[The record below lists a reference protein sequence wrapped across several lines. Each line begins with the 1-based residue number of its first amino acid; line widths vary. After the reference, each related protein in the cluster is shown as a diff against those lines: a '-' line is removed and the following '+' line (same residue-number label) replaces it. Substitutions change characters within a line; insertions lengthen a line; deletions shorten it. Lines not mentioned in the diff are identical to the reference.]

1 MYFLR
6 LSPLR
11 PTPWAFSCLFPPLLV
26 ALQSFDS
33 FKLALLQTQTPDV
46 QPKLAESF
54 DKLMKD
60 VSKCVH
66 RQSRCSPCV

>member
-1 MYFLR
+1 MSFLR
-6 LSPLR
+6 LSLLGLLLPV
-11 PTPWAFSCLFPPLLV
+11 SPLLV

-66 RQSRCSPCV
+66 RHSCCSLCT